1 MVLEIQM
8 LVRLIEIVED
18 TNSIDF
24 VNSLKLI

>member
-8 LVRLIEIVED
+8 LAHLIETVED